1 MMNEIIQNLQE
12 HLSNA
17 GFKST
22 LVSVHHLR
30 ELKKDTGTLLKQK
43 TLNLDFYNEISS
55 RYHLQWNYEIP
66 SGFNDAK
73 SVLIVAARQ
82 PKIDVSFQL
91 LDKAVH
97 ATIPPT
103 YLHDIDKEIFNGSS
117 LYLNDHGFKIDNALL
132 PEKHIAVHSGL
143 ARYGR
148 NNIAYIDG
156 WGSHFTVRTFF
167 TDIPC
172 PSDNWQELKMMDRCQ
187 RCSACIKKCPT
198 QAIHEDPFLISGERC
213 ITFFNEKPGDFPEWI
228 DPKWHNCLIGC
239 MIYQDICPENKE
251 QKNRTARGEEFSV
264 EETHLILDGV
274 SQDKLPD
281 PVIEKLKKIYLFDEY
296 HLLQR
301 NLEVLINKID

>member
-1 MMNEIIQNLQE
+1 MMSEIIQNLQE
-12 HLSNA
+12 HLSNF

-22 LVSVHHLR
+22 LVSIRHLK
-30 ELKKDTGTLLKQK
+30 ELKKDTNTLLKEK
-43 TLNLDFYNEISS
+43 TLNPDFYSEISS

-66 SGFNDAK
+66 AGFNNAK

-82 PKIDVSFQL
+82 PKVDVSFRL
-91 LDKAVH
+91 SDKTVQ

-117 LYLNDHGFKIDNALL
+117 LYLKDHGFKIDNALL
-132 PEKHIAVHSGL
+132 PEKHISVHSGL

-148 NNIAYIDG
+148 NNIAYIDD
-156 WGSHFTVRTFF
+156 WGSYFTVRTFF

-172 PSDNWQELKMMDRCQ
+172 SSDNWQELKMMDRC
-187 RCSACIKKCPT
+187 RHCSACVKKCPT

-213 ITFFNEKPGDFPEWI
+213 ITFFNEKPGAFPDWI

-239 MIYQDICPENKE
+239 MICQNICPANKE
-251 QKNRTARGEEFSV
+251 QSDRIIDEVTFPT
-264 EETHLILDGV
+264 EETQMILEGV

-281 PVIEKLKKIYLFDEY
+281 SMIEKLKKIDMFNDY

-301 NLEVLINKID
+301 NLGVLINKND